1 MHKKFC
7 TIFLMLKNHFMEDSM
22 GFFSDFLFGTSSD
35 SEKKTNGQKNFGAF
49 GNSGFFD
56 SGDSFYYEELSE
68 DARCG
73 DIEAIQEM
81 REEFGENWRDEWGI
95 L

>member
-1 MHKKFC
+1 
-7 TIFLMLKNHFMEDSM
+7 M
-22 GFFSDFLFGTSSD
+22 GFFSDFLFGPSSN
-35 SEKKTNGQKNFGAF
+35 SEKKANGQKNFGAF

-56 SGDSFYYEELSE
+56 SDNSNYYEELAE

-73 DIEAIQEM
+73 DLSAIQEM
-81 REEFGENWRDEWGI
+81 RDEFGENWREQWGI